1 MGVSL
6 HRWLCQL
13 ILVHHGG
20 LALII
25 VSRSTYGTVDGL
37 QKCLVKGPRVIAV
50 LKRCVAKFHV
60 CCSDTGS
67 VSLVYTS
74 PEYLFL
80 GLKLVRLELYE
91 R

>member
-1 MGVSL
+1 M
-6 HRWLCQL
+6 
-13 ILVHHGG
+13 HHGG
-20 LALII
+20 LALVI
-25 VSRSTYGTVDGL
+25 VSRRACGTVDGL
-37 QKCLVKGPRVIAV
+37 QKCLLKAPRVIAV
-50 LKRCVAKFHV
+50 VRRCVAKFHV